1 MTDQELKD
9 LTASNAVF
17 IEKLGKEIGDLK
29 KTQELTFKEIREM
42 QEETSKQLDRT
53 IKKLDWMWVTHEKA
67 EKRFEKT
74 ERLLDRTIKKLD
86 WMWVTHEKAE
96 KRLEKT
102 EKLLDKTI
110 RELRWMWV
118 TQWEITEEIIY
129 WWFENIMRKRWKL
142 LKKVQRN
149 VQIPWKIEID
159 ILWVNWNEVFVT
171 EVKTRL
177 NKTHIDKFVNK
188 WLVKFR
194 KYFPEYWNYKLYWV
208 MWWRSVP
215 EKSKIYA
222 EKQGL
227 LLIQEDAKWR
237 TKIINTK
244 NFKPVEF
251 LKS

>member
-9 LTASNAVF
+9 LVASNAAS
-17 IEKLGKEIGDLK
+17 IKELRKSQDVSIK
-29 KTQELTFKEIREM
+29 ELRKSQDISIKELRKSQDISIKELRKSQDISFKELRKM
-42 QEETSKQLDRT
+42 QEETSKQIQDLKKVQKETSKQLNKTEKQVDKTSKQLNKT
-53 IKKLDWMWVTHEKA
+53 IKKLD
-67 EKRFEKT
+67 
-74 ERLLDRTIKKLD
+74 
-86 WMWVTHEKAE
+86 
-96 KRLEKT
+96 
-102 EKLLDKTI
+102 
-110 RELRWMWV
+110 WMWV

-129 WWFENIMRKRWKL
+129 WWFENVMLKRWKS
-142 LKKVQRN
+142 LKRVQRN
-149 VQIPWKIEID
+149 LQIPWKIEID

-177 NKTHIDKFVNK
+177 NIWHIDKFVNK

-237 TKIINTK
+237 TKIVNTK
-244 NFKPVEF
+244 DFKPVEF
-251 LKS
+251 LI